1 MRVFLPLAIT
11 MFATAALAEDG
22 FDCKKPDTL
31 PQMRLSFCAYKDF
44 EKADAALNVAWLK
57 LRAMVRSS
65 ETKTPEFKG
74 WFDKALT
81 AQRSWLA
88 YRDAQCEVEGFTFNG
103 GSMQPMIVSICKTRL
118 TEARTREVT
127 QMQAEN

>member
-1 MRVFLPLAIT
+1 MRAVLPLAIILI
-11 MFATAALAEDG
+11 ATPALAEDS

-31 PQMRLSFCAYKDF
+31 PQMGLSFCAYKDF
-44 EKADAALNVAWLK
+44 EKADAALNAAWLK
-57 LRAMVRSS
+57 LRAMIRSDEAQIS
-65 ETKTPEFKG
+65 EFKG
-74 WFDKALT
+74 WFDKALA

-88 YRDAQCEVEGFTFNG
+88 YRDTQCEAEGFTFNG